1 MTSSSKVMLD
11 SDGEL
16 CACTFETATQLFL
29 CRLEVAIVE
38 WLNINACWST
48 EGSPAVLDSSC
59 EDKIASRATL
69 YWSAKRGGTEAESG
83 FADFDSRTAS
93 LIRKNATVAKEL
105 SEWMTVSTFF
115 LQ

>member
-48 EGSPAVLDSSC
+48 EGSSVVLDSSC
-59 EDKIASRATL
+59 EDRIASRTAL
-69 YWSAKRGGTEAESG
+69 YCSAKRGGSKAESG

-93 LIRKNATVAKEL
+93 LIRKKATVAKEL
-105 SEWMTVSTFF
+105 SE
-115 LQ
+115 

>member
-1 MTSSSKVMLD
+1 M
-11 SDGEL
+11 
-16 CACTFETATQLFL
+16 LFL

-48 EGSPAVLDSSC
+48 EGSSAVLDSSC
-59 EDKIASRATL
+59 EDRIASRTAS
-69 YWSAKRGGTEAESG
+69 YWPAKRGGIKAENG

-105 SEWMTVSTFF
+105 SE
-115 LQ
+115 